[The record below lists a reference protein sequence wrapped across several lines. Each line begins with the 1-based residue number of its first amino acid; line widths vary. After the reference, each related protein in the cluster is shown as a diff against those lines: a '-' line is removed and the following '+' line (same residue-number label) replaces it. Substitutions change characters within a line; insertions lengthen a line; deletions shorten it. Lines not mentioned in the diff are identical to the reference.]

1 MKTMYLIISIA
12 LIASLVAI
20 FIISFVINKRM
31 PKPKGCEDLE
41 VTEENCLNYGRF
53 DCKIRDKFIDK
64 ENLK

>member
-1 MKTMYLIISIA
+1 MKTVYLIISII
-12 LIASLVAI
+12 LIATLVAV
-20 FIISFVINKRM
+20 FIISFLINKKT

-41 VTEENCLNYGRF
+41 VTEENCLNCGRF